1 MHFAIK
7 EPILKIS
14 PKNLSSFT
22 STTQTN
28 LIMMKTEKQKFVLKS
43 MGNADLAFLAN
54 PKIGKISA
62 LFGLQSSLAA

>member
-7 EPILKIS
+7 EPIFKIS
-14 PKNLSSFT
+14 PKNLSSST

-28 LIMMKTEKQKFVLKS
+28 LIMVKTEKQKFVLKS
-43 MGNADLAFLAN
+43 MGNADLA
-54 PKIGKISA
+54 PKLA